1 MFNEYICTCTILQVK
16 QPRYVWTMH
25 IYIISLRA
33 TEVVARQGKRGTS
46 DPWMGSANA
55 PVISKRIR
63 LGFRDTCLK
72 GTINDVFSALI

>member
-1 MFNEYICTCTILQVK
+1 MYMYNSASKTASLC
-16 QPRYVWTMH
+16 MDNA
-25 IYIISLRA
+25 YIISLRA